1 MVIFAMQ
8 PLFKL
13 IRQIRQALAS
23 GGANAPVETLAAE
36 YARIAAEAAQRLD
49 SCAVMME
56 KGSEYQALQLAE
68 TEPAL
73 LDLLAALSFAE
84 APEWAEF
91 CTAQRLAVVPRFD
104 TRAVQAL
111 DRLYAKGIS
120 ANHPL
125 YKDYRSAVSS
135 RNDAKALQI
144 IRSVVR
150 LNPDD
155 ANAKAELAR
164 WENKFFQLK
173 LLDLRAALARQ
184 EEPAILH
191 ELAELERLAPA
202 AKLAELPEVAQAGG
216 LRQKAERKAAI
227 ELSENLVASLAAER
241 EAGAWRTVGD
251 LLARLGGLQSEHGFQ
266 LPPASATLCAT
277 MQRHTDEQRA
287 AAAETARFDQAVA
300 TVGSAAAQVD
310 ARLRKRPPLSLP
322 EAERLFLTFNRQWKE
337 VENFPRT
344 VSDELLKSVRATA
357 SALRSALDRR
367 HRQRRMKLIAIA
379 GLAVVVTGTAGWF
392 AAQAY
397 RVHDYAAQLA
407 ALRGAGQV
415 EAAEKM
421 IAHLRTAQ
429 AGLAARAAL
438 RGRIDAVET
447 WTRDER
453 TRQSDADARLADLE
467 KAAAA
472 GFAESEPTALAG
484 QLTTAAEL
492 IAALPAGLRTAA
504 DSRLTVTRNQFETFL
519 TTYREKLM
527 AQTDEELTR
536 LEMLA
541 AAKLGDE
548 QPKETIT
555 AALAQIEPPL
565 KALEARAHSTIA
577 ALELPAAAQA
587 RVFTLR
593 QHADLF
599 QTELAT
605 LQRVNAALR
614 QAATLDAFQQALA
627 GFKDSRLSQAT
638 EVQLARRM
646 LAAFPQADE
655 ILARLLLP
663 GDPAAWAAAKADTS
677 GETFAPDN
685 VLPAEI
691 GRLLALRED
700 IYLND
705 IWDVTLVDYTRKNAR
720 RDAYTRGEVKV
731 DGPREVG
738 DGSRTTTWT
747 GAIFDP
753 ALKAENPAFA
763 PLKLHSSRTAYGTG
777 GTGELAAS
785 RLSAVSQSLA
795 RLELNRMTDA
805 TGGRFEKPLLRVF
818 DDLVR
823 QKDAHPVFKAFM
835 MQQLGAMLAPRPH
848 AWGLHYC
855 PSLKSDLARLAAL
868 TGEAAFRSEDWLM
881 ERKRAQFSAKLTPF
895 FAELANRNYLAEA
908 RLNREVIR
916 AALKAGLQ
924 FGGYIDSELHARV
937 LAQAPDDGLW
947 ALRSQGGVVARFR
960 RPEGG
965 AKVSEDYAVFSPI
978 FFVPIDPA
986 ALLKNGAH
994 KTPGPEKPKPPASPF
1009 FEP

>member
-1 MVIFAMQ
+1 MQ
-8 PLFKL
+8 PLLKL
-13 IRQIRQALAS
+13 IRQIRQALGS

-36 YARIAAEAAQRLD
+36 YARVAAEAAQRLD

-73 LDLLAALSFAE
+73 LDVLAVLSFAE

-91 CTAQRLAVVPRFD
+91 CAAQRLAVVPRFD

-135 RNDAKALQI
+135 RDDAKALQI

-150 LNPDD
+150 LNPED

-173 LLDLRAALARQ
+173 LRDLRAAVARQ

-202 AKLAELPEVAQAGG
+202 AKLAEMPEVAQAGG
-216 LRQKAERKAAI
+216 LRQRVERKAAI

-251 LLARLGGLQSEHGFQ
+251 LLARLGTLQSEHRFQ
-266 LPPASATLCAT
+266 LPPAAAALCAT
-277 MQRHTDEQRA
+277 MQRYADEQRA
-287 AAAETARFDQAVA
+287 AAGETARFEQAVA
-300 TVGSAAAQVD
+300 SVGSVAAQVD
-310 ARLRKRPPLSLP
+310 ARLRKRPPLRLSEGESLF
-322 EAERLFLTFNRQWKE
+322 RDFNRRWKE
-337 VENFPRT
+337 VEDFQRT
-344 VSDELLKSVRATA
+344 VSDELGQSVRTTA
-357 SALRSALDRR
+357 AALRSALDRL

-379 GLAVVVTGTAGWF
+379 GTAAVVIGTASWF
-392 AAQAY
+392 AVQAY
-397 RVHDYAAQLA
+397 RAHDYAAQLA

-453 TRQSDADARLADLE
+453 TRQSDADTRLADLE

-472 GFAESEPTALAG
+472 RFAESEPTALAG
-484 QLTTAAEL
+484 QFTTAAEV
-492 IAALPAGLRTAA
+492 IAALPASLRPSAA
-504 DSRLTVTRNQFETFL
+504 SRLTVTRNQFESFL
-519 TTYREKLM
+519 TTYREKLI
-527 AQTDEELTR
+527 AQADEELLR
-536 LEMLA
+536 LEALA

-577 ALELPAAAQA
+577 LLEPPEAEQA
-587 RVFTLR
+587 RVTSLR
-593 QHADLF
+593 KRCELF
-599 QTELAT
+599 QGELAT
-605 LQRVNAALR
+605 LRRVNEALL
-614 QAATLDAFQQALA
+614 QATTLDAFQQALT
-627 GFKDSRLSQAT
+627 GFKDSRLSQAG
-638 EVQLARRM
+638 EVQYARRL
-646 LAAFPQADE
+646 LAAFPNPDE
-655 ILARLLLP
+655 ILASLLVP

-677 GETFAPDN
+677 GETFAPDT

-720 RDAYTRGEVKV
+720 RDAYARGEVKV

-753 ALKAENPAFA
+753 ALKTGNPAFA
-763 PLKLHSSRTAYGTG
+763 PLKLHSSRTAYGVG
-777 GTGELAAS
+777 GTGEIAAS

-805 TGGRFEKPLLRVF
+805 TGERFEKPLLRVF
-818 DDLVR
+818 DDLVQ
-823 QKDAHPVFKAFM
+823 QKDANPVFKAFM

-855 PSLKSDLARLAAL
+855 PTLKSDLARLAVL

-960 RPEGG
+960 RPEGD
-965 AKVSEDYAVFSPI
+965 AKVGEDYAVFSPI